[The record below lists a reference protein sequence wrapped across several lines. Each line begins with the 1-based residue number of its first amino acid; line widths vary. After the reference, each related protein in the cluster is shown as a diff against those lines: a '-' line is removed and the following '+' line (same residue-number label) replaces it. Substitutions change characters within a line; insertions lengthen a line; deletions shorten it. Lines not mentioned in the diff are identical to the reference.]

1 MLRDRILLIY
11 FFILFFIGRNVTHS
25 LGVPNMVIFILLS
38 ILFVAIFIV
47 SPCQTNPSDKNKYLC
62 LFILYT
68 ANTVYKYLFDR
79 TIFPMTATMM
89 IIPMSLLVFP
99 DWSFSKINLYRK
111 LFKLLIVF
119 YVLECGIA
127 IGEVLFHNHVFGLD
141 QLEESSIDSVRI
153 DTKGFR
159 SYSLHGHPLQNAL
172 IVATIMSNVLVSSF
186 KPVYKY
192 SLWMLGF
199 IAILGFNTRSS
210 ILGSSAVLVCYT
222 IWQLLYDKSIAR
234 YKYQILFLLTIALI
248 VGFILLMSGNF
259 GGRLLEM
266 GVIDNSSAAV
276 RIDVWRIFDFYAL
289 SDFLF
294 GMTYDNY
301 SYLLTSLGLYATENF
316 WIDWVLLYGICYL
329 LFNVILLGVIIFRLF
344 RCYSGVQKTVVIGSF
359 ILLAS
364 TNNSLST
371 GYLPLI
377 FFFVCAKLFSPMS
390 IKFSVDKKFLL

>member
-1 MLRDRILLIY
+1 
-11 FFILFFIGRNVTHS
+11 
-25 LGVPNMVIFILLS
+25 MVIFILLS
-38 ILFVAIFIV
+38 ILFVITFIV
-47 SPCQTNPSDKNKYLC
+47 SPYQTKSSDKSKYLC
-62 LFILYT
+62 LFFLYI
-68 ANTVYKYLFDR
+68 ANVVYKYFFDR

-89 IIPMSLLVFP
+89 IIPMSLLVLP
-99 DWSFSKINLYRK
+99 DWNLSQKKIYLYRN
-111 LFKLLIVF
+111 LFRLLIVF
-119 YVLECGIA
+119 YVLECSIA
-127 IGEVLFHNHVFGLD
+127 IGEVLFRSHVFGLD
-141 QLEESSIDSVRI
+141 QLAESSIDSARI
-153 DTKGFR
+153 DTKVFR

-172 IVATIMSNVLVSSF
+172 IVATIMSYVLVSSF

-210 ILGSSAVLVCYT
+210 ILGCSAVLVCYT

-266 GVIDNSSAAV
+266 GVIDDSSAAV
-276 RIDVWRIFDFYAL
+276 RIDVWRIFDFYAF

-294 GMTYDNY
+294 GMTYENY
-301 SYLLTSLGLYATENF
+301 AFLLTSLGLYATENF
-316 WIDWVLLYGICYL
+316 WIDWILLYGIGYL
-329 LFNVILLGVIIFRLF
+329 LLNVILLGAIIFRLF
-344 RCYSGVQKTVVIGSF
+344 RCFSRVQKTVIIGSF

-371 GYLPLI
+371 SYMPLVI
-377 FFFVCAKLFSPMS
+377 FFGCAKLFSPMS